1 MQALEKI
8 SKSLAEKNRLLIIDL
23 LFKESLKVSE
33 VAEELE
39 IEENL
44 ASHHLRVLNKNGLV
58 KSVKKGREVFYSINR
73 NKFMSVIKQL
83 LKKPYIKEMIKE
95 AIKNNNK

>member
-1 MQALEKI
+1 MHALEKI

-83 LKKPYIKEMIKE
+83 LKKPYIKEMVKE
-95 AIKNNNK
+95 AIKTNNK

>member
-83 LKKPYIKEMIKE
+83 IKKPYIKEMVKE
-95 AIKNNNK
+95 AIKTNNK

>member
-83 LKKPYIKEMIKE
+83 LKKPYIKEMVKE